1 MPAYRKLMFLCAGL
15 LSLSCPVLAA
25 DAYDLEALLRLTR
38 EHNRSLVA
46 GRQAVAAVEAG
57 IETASAFPN
66 PELEYTT
73 GSVRARVPGPL
84 EGTARGVWISQR
96 IEYPSQ
102 REARI
107 GAARAATDAAGAEL
121 QGVQGGVLAEVKRRF
136 YELLRRQA
144 ELATAREDQMLMEQI
159 RTRVDLKVGTGE
171 AARYELIKAD
181 AEALNAQKAAQ
192 SAALRVFQAK
202 AALRQAVGAHLA
214 HDFEVKGQLERP
226 IVVPPLDA
234 LRTEVVDR
242 NPELQR
248 LRAMKAQAERQL
260 DYERSQ
266 RLPSLTLK
274 GGRDEDPEIRAGKV
288 GVVVSIPIFDRRR
301 GPIDAA
307 AAQLARTRHELEG
320 REFALQQEVEGAYR
334 QYEMAATQVTALETG
349 IVRQAGEALR
359 IAEAAYRYGER
370 GILDYLDAQRVYR
383 SVRNELIAARY
394 DLQVAAI
401 EIERLRALQETQLP

>member
-1 MPAYRKLMFLCAGL
+1 MPFYRKLLFICAGL
-15 LSLSCPVLAA
+15 LVLPWPALGA
-25 DAYDLEALLRLTR
+25 ETYDLDRLIALTR
-38 EHNRSLVA
+38 EHNRTLAA

-102 REARI
+102 RQARI
-107 GAARAATDAAGAEL
+107 GAARAATNAAGAEL
-121 QGVQGGVLAEVKRRF
+121 QGIESDVLAEVKRRF
-136 YELLRRQA
+136 YDLLRRQA
-144 ELATAREDQMLMEQI
+144 DLATAREDLQLMEQI
-159 RTRVDLKVGTGE
+159 RSRVDLKVGTGE

-192 SAALRVFQAK
+192 SAALRVSQAK
-202 AALRQAVGAHLA
+202 AALRQAVGAELA

-226 IVVPPLDA
+226 IVVPPLDT
-234 LRTEVVDR
+234 LRTELAAR

-248 LRAMKAQAERQL
+248 IRALKAQAEQQL

-274 GGRDEDPEIRAGKV
+274 GGRDEDPEIRSGKV
-288 GVVVSIPIFDRRR
+288 GVVLSIPIFDRRR

-307 AAQLARTRHELEG
+307 AAQLARTRHELES
-320 REFALQQEVEGAYR
+320 REFALQQAVEAAYR
-334 QYEMAATQVTALETG
+334 QYEVAATQVTALETG

-359 IAEAAYRYGER
+359 VAEAAYRYGER
-370 GILDYLDAQRVYR
+370 GILDYLDAQRVFR

-401 EIERLRALQETQLP
+401 EIERLRATFENIQP